1 MFTSKPS
8 KLVVIAWLSLAV
20 SFALG
25 IMPILMPDTPVG
37 AIIALNWVL
46 FMLVSYIALLK
57 PLRLGPPLR
66 KMEPANFSVWRIV
79 FLAFTA
85 AGWVI
90 IMMGQRVV

>member
-1 MFTSKPS
+1 MFTTKPS
-8 KLVVIAWLSLAV
+8 PLVVIAWLSLAV
-20 SFALG
+20 SLALG
-25 IMPILMPDTPVG
+25 IMPIWMPNTPAG
-37 AIIALNWVL
+37 AIIVLNWVL

-57 PLRLGPPLR
+57 PLRLGRPLR

-90 IMMGQRVV
+90 ILMGQPVV